1 MNSIFSGISTLQ
13 DHLISTVSISNNTL
27 ISYVIVYLDTWYSRL
42 NSHLNNLSM
51 VISIVMINSS
61 VYNMSIKVIL
71 SVVSNIFQSVT
82 SLFISGLVRYVLFKQ
97 QQVINI
103 GMDLVITSFISISGQ
118 SSYIIFYDWELNII
132 SNTSI
137 NSRYHLL
144 VTFIGIWTTFI
155 PMHCIG
161 FNVMPRRILDFPD
174 ALNSWNYLSSLGSL
188 TTLMSFFL
196 LLFGM
201 LWIILRWVISDYLR
215 SNILE
220 YQ

>member
-13 DHLISTVSISNNTL
+13 DHLISTISISISTL
-27 ISYVIVYLDTWYSRL
+27 ISHVRVYLDTWYSRL

-118 SSYIIFYDWELNII
+118 SSYIIFYD
-132 SNTSI
+132 
-137 NSRYHLL
+137 
-144 VTFIGIWTTFI
+144 
-155 PMHCIG
+155 
-161 FNVMPRRILDFPD
+161 
-174 ALNSWNYLSSLGSL
+174 
-188 TTLMSFFL
+188 
-196 LLFGM
+196 
-201 LWIILRWVISDYLR
+201 
-215 SNILE
+215 
-220 YQ
+220 

>member
-1 MNSIFSGISTLQ
+1 
-13 DHLISTVSISNNTL
+13 
-27 ISYVIVYLDTWYSRL
+27 
-42 NSHLNNLSM
+42 
-51 VISIVMINSS
+51 MINSS

-71 SVVSNIFQSVT
+71 SVVSNIYQSVT
-82 SLFISGLVRYVLFKQ
+82 SLFISGLVRYESFKQ

-137 NSRYHLL
+137 SSRYHLL

-174 ALNSWNYLSSLGSL
+174 ALNSWNYISSLGSL